1 MNAAIAEKRGNM
13 KKVTVIVT
21 VVLMIVVMGV
31 VGVFAYL
38 SGRDRDEKD
47 EATLS
52 NVERLLYRDLDS
64 NYPATVK
71 EVVSY
76 YSDII
81 RCFYAEDTTEE
92 ELEQLGMKARELFD
106 SELLE
111 NNETQFYLMNLK
123 ADVKDFR
130 DSRRFITNVVVASSI
145 NVDTFKEDGYE
156 FARISCGYNILE
168 KKVTNQIIIVYLLR
182 RDENRRWKI
191 YGWED
196 ARNVNV
202 R

>member
-13 KKVTVIVT
+13 KKVTVVVT
-21 VVLMIVVMGV
+21 VVLMIVVVGV

-52 NVERLLYRDLDS
+52 NVEKVLNRDLNID
-64 NYPATVK
+64 YPATVK
-71 EVVSY
+71 EVVKY
-76 YSDII
+76 YSEIV
-81 RCFYAEDTTEE
+81 RLFYAEDTTEE
-92 ELEQLGMKARELFD
+92 EVEKLGMKARELFD

-111 NNETQFYLMNLK
+111 NNETQFYLMSLK
-123 ADVKDFR
+123 ADVQDFNE
-130 DSRRFITNVVVASSI
+130 SRRFITNVVVASSV
-145 NVDTFKEDGYE
+145 NVDTFQEDGYE
-156 FARISCGYNILE
+156 FARISCGYNITE
-168 KKVTNQIIIVYLLR
+168 KGVTNQVIIIYLLR

-202 R
+202 Q

>member
-1 MNAAIAEKRGNM
+1 M
-13 KKVTVIVT
+13 KKVTVIAT
-21 VVLMIVVMGV
+21 IVLMIVVMGV

-52 NVERLLYRDLDS
+52 SVERVLYRDLDN

-71 EVVSY
+71 EVVKY
-76 YSDII
+76 YSEIV
-81 RCFYAEDTTEE
+81 RLFYAEDTTEE
-92 ELEQLGMKARELFD
+92 EVEKLGMKARELFD

-111 NNETQFYLMNLK
+111 NNETEFYLMSLK
-123 ADVKDFR
+123 ADVKDFNK
-130 DSRRFITNVVVASSI
+130 SRRFITNVVVASSV
-145 NVDTFKEDGYE
+145 NVDTFQEDGYE
-156 FARISCGYNILE
+156 FARISCGYNITE
-168 KKVTNQIIIVYLLR
+168 KGVTNQAIIVYLLR

-202 R
+202 Q

>member
-21 VVLMIVVMGV
+21 VVLMIVIVGV
-31 VGVFAYL
+31 VGLFAYL

-52 NVERLLYRDLDS
+52 SVERVLYRDLDN

-71 EVVSY
+71 EVVKY
-76 YSDII
+76 YSEIV
-81 RCFYAEDTTEE
+81 RLFYAEDTTEE
-92 ELEQLGMKARELFD
+92 EVEQLGMKARELFD

-111 NNETQFYLMNLK
+111 NNETQFYLMSLK
-123 ADVKDFR
+123 ADVKDFNEN
-130 DSRRFITNVVVASSI
+130 RRFITNVVVASSV
-145 NVDTFKEDGYE
+145 NVDTFQEDGYE
-156 FARISCGYNILE
+156 FARISCGYNITE
-168 KKVTNQIIIVYLLR
+168 RGVTKQTIIVYLLR

-196 ARNVNV
+196 ARNVDV
-202 R
+202 Q

>member
-21 VVLMIVVMGV
+21 IVLIIVVVGV

-38 SGRDRDEKD
+38 SGRERDQKD

-52 NVERLLYRDLDS
+52 NVERVLYRDLD
-64 NYPATVK
+64 NDYPATVK
-71 EVVSY
+71 EVVKY
-76 YSDII
+76 YSEIV
-81 RCFYAEDTTEE
+81 RLFYAEDTTEE
-92 ELEQLGMKARELFD
+92 EVEKLGLKARELFD

-123 ADVKDFR
+123 ADVQDFNE
-130 DSRRFITNVVVASSI
+130 SRRFITNVAVASSI
-145 NVDTFKEDGYE
+145 NVDTFQEDGYE
-156 FARISCGYNILE
+156 FARISCGYNISE
-168 KKVTNQIIIVYLLR
+168 KGVTSQVIIVYLLR
-182 RDENRRWKI
+182 KDEKRWKI

-196 ARNVNV
+196 ARDVNV
-202 R
+202 Q

>member
-1 MNAAIAEKRGNM
+1 MKAAIAEKRGNM

-21 VVLMIVVMGV
+21 VVLMIVIVGV

-38 SGRDRDEKD
+38 SGRERTEQE

-130 DSRRFITNVVVASSI
+130 DNRRFITNVVVASSI
-145 NVDTFKEDGYE
+145 NVDTFQEDGYE

-202 R
+202 Q

>member
-1 MNAAIAEKRGNM
+1 M
-13 KKVTVIVT
+13 KKVTVIAT
-21 VVLMIVVMGV
+21 IVLMIVVMGV

-52 NVERLLYRDLDS
+52 SVERVLYRDLDN

-71 EVVSY
+71 EVVKY
-76 YSDII
+76 YSEIV
-81 RCFYAEDTTEE
+81 RLFYAEDTTEE
-92 ELEQLGMKARELFD
+92 EVEKLGMKARELFD

-111 NNETQFYLMNLK
+111 NNETEFYLMSLK
-123 ADVKDFR
+123 ADVKDFNK
-130 DSRRFITNVVVASSI
+130 SRRFITNVVVASSV
-145 NVDTFKEDGYE
+145 NVDTFQEDGYE
-156 FARISCGYNILE
+156 FARISCGYNITE
-168 KKVTNQIIIVYLLR
+168 KGVTNQTIIVYLLR
-182 RDENRRWKI
+182 KDENRRWKI

-202 R
+202 Q

>member
-1 MNAAIAEKRGNM
+1 M
-13 KKVTVIVT
+13 KKVTVIAT
-21 VVLMIVVMGV
+21 IVLMIVVVGV
-31 VGVFAYL
+31 VGMFAYL

-52 NVERLLYRDLDS
+52 SVERVLYRDLDN

-71 EVVSY
+71 EVVKY
-76 YSDII
+76 YSEIV
-81 RCFYAEDTTEE
+81 RLFYAEDTTEE
-92 ELEQLGMKARELFD
+92 EVEKLGMKARELFD

-111 NNETQFYLMNLK
+111 NNETQFYLMSLK
-123 ADVKDFR
+123 ADVKDFNE
-130 DSRRFITNVVVASSI
+130 SRRFITNVVVASSV
-145 NVDTFKEDGYE
+145 NVDTFQEDGYE
-156 FARISCGYNILE
+156 FARISCGYNITE
-168 KKVTNQIIIVYLLR
+168 KGVTKQTIIVYLLR

-202 R
+202 Q

>member
-1 MNAAIAEKRGNM
+1 M
-13 KKVTVIVT
+13 KKKTVIVS
-21 VVLMIVVMGV
+21 VVLMIVVVGM

-52 NVERLLYRDLDS
+52 NVERVLYRDLDK

-71 EVVSY
+71 EVVKY
-76 YSDII
+76 YSEIV
-81 RCFYAEDTTEE
+81 RLFYAEDTTEE
-92 ELEQLGMKARELFD
+92 EVEKLGMKARELFD

-111 NNETQFYLMNLK
+111 NNETQFYLMSLK
-123 ADVKDFR
+123 ADVKDFNE
-130 DSRRFITNVVVASSI
+130 SRRFITNVVVASSV
-145 NVDTFKEDGYE
+145 NVDTFQEDGYE
-156 FARISCGYNILE
+156 FARISCGYNITE
-168 KKVTNQIIIVYLLR
+168 KGVTKQTIIVYLLR

-202 R
+202 Q